1 VIAPAPLPD
10 PADADRLARVW
21 LSARTEPGDPAVA
34 AMVAAAGA
42 EAAVERLASGRTPTQ
57 LSAPVAPDPAPLA
70 TAEEVLATA
79 ERRRLRWVCPG
90 DDEWPVAL
98 DDLTGVIDA
107 SRRGGVPP
115 GLWVRGARP
124 LAGHLGDAVAVVG
137 ARASTEYGNEVAGE
151 IAADLGDAGLCVVS
165 GAAYGIDAAAHRG
178 ALAIR
183 GRTVAV
189 LACGADVAYPRGHD
203 ALIKRIAEQGL
214 VVSEAP
220 PGDHPT
226 RVRFLARN
234 RLIAALSGGVVVVEA
249 AWRSGA
255 LNTLRWAGE
264 LQRHAMGVP
273 GPVTSVLSAGVHQAL
288 RERRAELVTNAAD
301 VRGLLAPVGAQ
312 PVPGASGWN
321 KGERRPVD
329 HLDGPARAV
338 VEALPAGQAVPAT
351 TVAALTGLD
360 LDTAMVA
367 LGRLLVAGLVE
378 RTGDGWRATVMRRG
392 GLPHPPAAHTL
403 PL

>member
-1 VIAPAPLPD
+1 MTAPASLPG
-10 PADADRLARVW
+10 PSVSERLARVW
-21 LSARTEPGDPAVA
+21 LSARTEPGDRVVA

-42 EAAVERLASGRTPTQ
+42 EATVERLASGRTPARLAGPVGTDPTP
-57 LSAPVAPDPAPLA
+57 LVSAEA
-70 TAEEVLATA
+70 VLAAA

-90 DDEWPVAL
+90 DDEWPQVL
-98 DDLTGVIDA
+98 DDLEGIVD
-107 SRRGGVPP
+107 SSGRGGVPP
-115 GLWVRGARP
+115 GLWVRGEGR
-124 LAGHLGDAVAVVG
+124 LADHLADAVAVVG

-151 IAADLGDAGLCVVS
+151 ISADLGEAGLCVVS

-178 ALAIR
+178 ALAVR

-189 LACGADVAYPRGHD
+189 LACGADVSYPRGHD
-203 ALIKRIAEQGL
+203 SLLARIADQDL

-234 RLIAALSGGVVVVEA
+234 RLIAAVSRAVVVVEA

-264 LQRHAMGVP
+264 LQRQAMGVP

-301 VRGLLAPVGAQ
+301 VRELLAPMGAA
-312 PVPGASGWN
+312 PLPGASGWN
-321 KGERRPVD
+321 RGDQRPVD
-329 HLDGPARAV
+329 ALDGTSLAV
-338 VEALPAGQAVPAT
+338 LEALPTGRAVPAVSVAKT
-351 TVAALTGLD
+351 TGID
-360 LDTAMVA
+360 DDTVTVA
-367 LGRLLVAGLVE
+367 LGRLLVEGLVE
-378 RTGDGWRATVMRRG
+378 TTPSGWWVVAQRPWSSAG
-392 GLPHPPAAHTL
+392 GGSGVRPAR
-403 PL
+403 